1 MSALATPEERADI
14 LQQLTETLKAEP
26 ALLGVVLVGSGA
38 RGFIDTFS
46 DIDLVAIVSEDA
58 PFPLIYDTVKA
69 RVARAVPIAYA
80 FEKHTPPDAISYSA
94 MLNNF
99 LQVDIDV
106 AKPRGLNIRDKAWQI
121 LHDPQDRVGD
131 LISESFS
138 ETLMVAPRRL
148 YMQAVERIWQPVLAC
163 VAAINRDQTWRALHM
178 LEQIRNQAIQLAGI
192 NHRLDTQGFSQ
203 VDQLPEM
210 LLVNL
215 RHTIPTS
222 TSKVA
227 IRRALRATLTLFFEE
242 ARTLETVLKLDFAQ
256 KMQEKLMPYIE
267 AYS

>member
-1 MSALATPEERADI
+1 MSALATPEERNAI
-14 LQQLTETLKAEP
+14 LHQLTETLKAEP
-26 ALLGVVLVGSGA
+26 ALLGLVLVGSGA
-38 RGFIDTFS
+38 HGFHDTFS
-46 DIDLVAIVSEDA
+46 DIDLVAIVREDA
-58 PFPLIYDTVKA
+58 PFPMIYDAVKA
-69 RVARAVPIAYA
+69 RIGQVVQIAYA
-80 FEKHTPPDAISYSA
+80 FERHTPPDAVSYSA

-99 LQVDIDV
+99 LQVDLDV
-106 AKPRGLNIRDKAWQI
+106 AKPRGLNIRDKTWKI
-121 LHDPQDRVGD
+121 LHDPQERVND
-131 LISESFS
+131 IISQSFS

-192 NHRLDTQGFSQ
+192 NHRLDTERFSQ
-203 VDQLPEM
+203 VDELPEM

-242 ARTLETVLKLDFAQ
+242 ARTLETVLRLDFAH